1 MKEATPNFY
10 KVVITLRLKLSKDT
24 QQLQK
29 KYISLLFYNIVIVE
43 IVIGIMQDKE
53 AKGTQIRREIKLSL
67 FADYISYKEKPKTLA
82 ENL

>member
-29 KYISLLFYNIVIVE
+29 KYISLLFFNIVIDE
-43 IVIGIMQDKE
+43 IGIGIM
-53 AKGTQIRREIKLSL
+53 
-67 FADYISYKEKPKTLA
+67 
-82 ENL
+82 